1 MLDPKSF
8 QSIETVNDFVI
19 KFANKPAL
27 IEPNIKALNLGRDY
41 VLENLEYPIGIKLS
55 RRDLLK
61 DKILISG
68 NEAAGLGAVY
78 GGATFCSWY
87 PITP

>member
-1 MLDPKSF
+1 ME
-8 QSIETVNDFVI
+8 IEYEVLETI
-19 KFANKPAL
+19 ISEQFANKPAL

-41 VLENLEYPIGIKLS
+41 VLNNLDYPIGIKLS
-55 RRDLLK
+55 RRNLLE

-78 GGATFCSWY
+78 GGATFCSWLSL
-87 PITP
+87 IHI